1 MNSNQQYDVV
11 IVGGGLVGA
20 SLAVALQP
28 LGLSIALL
36 EAFPLGA
43 ALQPSYDDRATA
55 LSNGSRRILQTI
67 GLWAELENHA
77 CPIKTIHVS
86 DQGRFGMT
94 RINHT
99 EEGVDSLGYVVENRI
114 MGRVLYEGLAQ
125 SDHVDVFAPVT
136 VLSVTTTGD
145 RGRIAILSQDDTPL
159 DLDCRLIVAADG
171 AQSTVREGSGIDTEV
186 WDYEQ
191 CAIVTNVTPDLFHN
205 HVAYERFTESG
216 PLAIL
221 PLSGTE
227 GGAPDPKRCSVV
239 FVVDH
244 KDTKGVMAMSDAEF
258 TDLLQGRFGF
268 RLGRFLRVGARHS
281 YPLRLTRAKLPAAT
295 RTAIIGNAAH
305 ALHPIAGQGFNL
317 GLRDV
322 ATLAEVLADGLESN
336 TDLGS
341 PEVLTRYCEWREQ
354 DQKDVVRL
362 TDGLVRIFRNPL
374 NAVRLGRN
382 LGLLG
387 LDLLPGAKS
396 LLARQTMGLRGKLP
410 RLARGLALR

>member
-1 MNSNQQYDVV
+1 MELSQQHDVV

-20 SLAVALQP
+20 SLAVALEP
-28 LGLSIALL
+28 LGLSVALL
-36 EAFPLGA
+36 EAFPLTA
-43 ALQPSYDDRATA
+43 AAQPSYDDRATA
-55 LSNGSRRILQTI
+55 LSNGSRRILQSI
-67 GLWAELENHA
+67 GLWSGLENHA

-94 RINHT
+94 RIRHDQ
-99 EEGVDSLGYVVENRI
+99 EGVDSLGYVVENRI
-114 MGRVLYEGLAQ
+114 MGRVLYDRLAQ
-125 SDHVDVFAPVT
+125 SEQIALFAPVT
-136 VLSVTTTGD
+136 VEQVTADEDQGHVVVSN
-145 RGRIAILSQDDTPL
+145 GQDTL
-159 DLDCRLIVAADG
+159 EFKCQLIVAADG
-171 AQSTVREGSGIDTEV
+171 AKSTVRQGVSIDAEV

-191 CAIVTNVTPDLFHN
+191 CAIVTNVTPDLFHE
-205 HVAYERFTESG
+205 HVAFERFTESG

-221 PLSGTE
+221 PLSATE
-227 GGAPDPKRCSVV
+227 GDNPDPRRCSVV
-239 FVVDH
+239 FVVNKSDEAR
-244 KDTKGVMAMSDAEF
+244 VMGLTDAEF
-258 TDLLQGRFGF
+258 TDVLQQRFGF
-268 RLGRFLRVGARHS
+268 RLGRFLRTGQRRS
-281 YPLRLTRAKLPAAT
+281 YPLRLTRAKQAVAR

-322 ATLAEVLADGLESN
+322 AALAEVLADGFADQG
-336 TDLGS
+336 DLGS
-341 PEVLTRYCEWREQ
+341 EHVLSHYAQWREQ

-387 LDLLPGAKS
+387 LDLIPGAKS

-410 RLARGLALR
+410 RLARGLSLR